1 MTDWTTE
8 YLQLIEDCEAR
19 EDRLTDWERG
29 FIESIRTRLD
39 AGTSLTTKQIETL
52 DGIWGRIT
60 ARG

>member
-39 AGTSLTTKQIETL
+39 AGAGLTMKQTETL
-52 DGIWGRIT
+52 DGIWERIT

>member
-29 FIESIRTRLD
+29 FVDSIRNQLEASRPLSAKQTERLD
-39 AGTSLTTKQIETL
+39 A
-52 DGIWGRIT
+52 IWEQAT
-60 ARG
+60 AKG